1 MELKLNTKFL
11 KPLMLLFLL
20 VSFPVI
26 HSQNRTEEL
35 TYLQTD
41 KGIYETGEDLWFKSY
56 VFDRS
61 TLSLSGADRTLF
73 VDEVTGQK
81 YFYIQHKILILHY
94 DIFRI

>member
-61 TLSLSGADRTLF
+61 TLSLSGAGRTLF
-73 VDEVTGQK
+73 VEMLDGSDSIVWQEK
-81 YFYIQHKILILHY
+81 YPI
-94 DIFRI
+94 